1 MNKGATISLAY
12 IQERKKNRYAWTE
25 LPMPNKVIEQV
36 HRLAVAAKKYEGL
49 VLTDI
54 NGNILTDQLM
64 EDV

>member
-1 MNKGATISLAY
+1 
-12 IQERKKNRYAWTE
+12 
-25 LPMPNKVIEQV
+25 MPNKVIEQV